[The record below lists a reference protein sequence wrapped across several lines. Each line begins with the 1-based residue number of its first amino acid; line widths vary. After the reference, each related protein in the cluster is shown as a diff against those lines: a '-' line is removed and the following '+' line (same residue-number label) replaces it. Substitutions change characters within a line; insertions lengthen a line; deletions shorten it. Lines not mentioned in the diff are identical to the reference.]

1 MSHLNYNFNICTIS
15 FDENNNTRYHQLL
28 HQAYVTPYHSIHS
41 CISCIRASSHGCL
54 KMNRWWKELNP
65 WPQRGNRFSTAKLRH
80 EPFLSHQLK
89 PSGGWSWADLGDP
102 SLNLVFFVN
111 ILNLLGIE
119 SPIKHL
125 ISYWLH
131 FVAGKLFKNFSNT
144 IYSTSWFSTGWSAT
158 SRPPITTRSS
168 PSRRR
173 SCARS
178 AASPTFMKGVSPLQ
192 EL

>member
-15 FDENNNTRYHQLL
+15 FDENLIRVITNSCTKLTLRRITAFILASAAL
-28 HQAYVTPYHSIHS
+28 EPQAMDAWKWTGDGRSWTLDLNEATAFQPLNCVMSHFCHINWSP
-41 CISCIRASSHGCL
+41 RA
-54 KMNRWWKELNP
+54 
-65 WPQRGNRFSTAKLRH
+65 
-80 EPFLSHQLK
+80 
-89 PSGGWSWADLGDP
+89 ADLG
-102 SLNLVFFVN
+102 LILVIQVWILFFVN

-158 SRPPITTRSS
+158 SRPPITTRSN